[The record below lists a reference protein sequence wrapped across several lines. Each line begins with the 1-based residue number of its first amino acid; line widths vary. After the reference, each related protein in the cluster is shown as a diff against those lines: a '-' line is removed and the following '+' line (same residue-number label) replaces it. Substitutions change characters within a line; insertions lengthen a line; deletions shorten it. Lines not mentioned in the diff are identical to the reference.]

1 MPMCGL
7 QKLGFLPKPIVAIV
21 GDYAM
26 SGVLVAQACKL
37 WWWDID
43 AAMWWLLTEW
53 NFNISTARI
62 IIAYGKT
69 QWKYFASCE
78 NEFAL
83 ARRVLSNLPKPPDQ
97 LTHLMHLKTCRE
109 KMLVIATDEYGNG
122 YFFNGIMW
130 KFCSVFGIHS
140 QADAIVDD
148 KLYTCGG
155 FAQTKKT
162 GLQTLSLA
170 SCVNIVETVMP
181 RCICK
186 KRMCPCSWRC
196 MGYVT

>member
-21 GDYAM
+21 VDYAM

-69 QWKYFASCE
+69 QWKYLKRKAVHGST
-78 NEFAL
+78 L
-83 ARRVLSNLPKPPDQ
+83 HRVKMNS
-97 LTHLMHLKTCRE
+97 HLH
-109 KMLVIATDEYGNG
+109 DECFQICQN
-122 YFFNGIMW
+122 
-130 KFCSVFGIHS
+130 
-140 QADAIVDD
+140 
-148 KLYTCGG
+148 
-155 FAQTKKT
+155 
-162 GLQTLSLA
+162 
-170 SCVNIVETVMP
+170 P
-181 RCICK
+181 R
-186 KRMCPCSWRC
+186 
-196 MGYVT
+196 TN